1 MVHSNR
7 VSPFVT
13 PRMSPLLALQA
24 QVDFTG
30 LAPHR
35 CPLPNTW
42 RMPIG
47 ALAGV
52 TVRDVA
58 MFEFYPLMVS
68 QALLPMELLLAA
80 ETLQTA
86 ALITFK
92 DSFVSPAAGVTL
104 LAHQP
109 WIQALLCWESL
120 STHTQFGK
128 EITHHKTVT
137 GLSPGVKTKALI

>member
-1 MVHSNR
+1 MVHSNG

-13 PRMSPLLALQA
+13 PGMSPLLTFQA

-30 LAPHR
+30 LAPHG
-35 CPLPNTW
+35 CPLPDTW
-42 RMPIG
+42 QMPIG

-58 MFEFYPLMVS
+58 RFESYPLMVS

-80 ETLQTA
+80 DTLQTA
-86 ALITFK
+86 ALVTLK
-92 DSFVSPAAGVTL
+92 HSLVRPTAGITL

-109 WIQALLCWESL
+109 RIQTLL
-120 STHTQFGK
+120 
-128 EITHHKTVT
+128 
-137 GLSPGVKTKALI
+137 